1 MSVSAS
7 SGVLDEP
14 VQSGM
19 FTVLF
24 VEDDEFLLDELRRA
38 THRLRHIWNLYFA
51 ASGQAAL
58 ELLAQLPRLDVI
70 VTDMRMPGMDGADLL
85 VRVRDRSPATSRI
98 IMSDQWD
105 LEAVYR
111 GIGPAHQHLAKPCE
125 VTTLVQVIA
134 RLVQRPSATLHE
146 PVRTVIGEVDR
157 LPTQPAHF
165 QRLTQEIEDPNSNVF
180 RIATIVA
187 EDVALT
193 TELLRVVNSAFFGV
207 YGVVESVD
215 RAVSLLGANV
225 VRGIV
230 LGAELFRATHGAES
244 WLDLDALGRRSQS
257 VAFCARGLA
266 LRAGA
271 KPATA
276 ALAFLSGMV
285 SEVGLLVLARSTDV
299 RVETIGHL
307 NEECDLD
314 YERAIFGGD
323 RFRVGS
329 ELLRLWGFGQ
339 EIVDAVGDLSNPMP
353 AVDDD
358 VAWYLRAARHL
369 AFETDVDPSALADPS
384 TPIPPL
390 DAVLDHIRRHQPVA
404 THTTA

>member
-1 MSVSAS
+1 
-7 SGVLDEP
+7 
-14 VQSGM
+14 M

-24 VEDDEFLLDELRRA
+24 VEDDEFLLEELRRS
-38 THRLRHIWNLYFA
+38 THRLRHIWNLHFA
-51 ASGQAAL
+51 GSGQAAL
-58 ELLAQLPRLDVI
+58 ELLGRLQRLDVI
-70 VTDMRMPGMDGADLL
+70 VTDMRMPGMDGAELL
-85 VRVRDRSPATSRI
+85 VEVRDRSPSTSRI
-98 IMSDQWD
+98 IMSAQSD

-111 GIGPAHQHLAKPCE
+111 GIGPAHQHLPKPCE
-125 VTTLVQVIA
+125 VTALVQVIA
-134 RLVQRPSATLHE
+134 RLVQRPSSTLHE

-157 LPTQPAHF
+157 LPTQPMHF
-165 QRLTQEIEDPNSNVF
+165 QRLTLEIEDPNSNVF
-180 RIATIVA
+180 RIATIIT
-187 EDVALT
+187 EDVALA
-193 TELLRVVNSAFFGV
+193 TEVLRVVNSAFFGV

-215 RAVSLLGANV
+215 RAVSLLGVNV

-230 LGAELFRATHGAES
+230 LGAELFRSTHGAAS
-244 WLDLDALGRRSQS
+244 WLELDALGRRSRS

-271 KPATA
+271 KPAIA

-307 NEECDLD
+307 NDECDLD

-329 ELLRLWGFGQ
+329 ELLRLWGFDE

-353 AVDDD
+353 TIDGD

-369 AFETDVDPSALADPS
+369 EFEAGVDPTALADPS
-384 TPIPPL
+384 NPIPPL
-390 DAVLDHIRRHQPVA
+390 DAVLDHMRRHQPV
-404 THTTA
+404 T